1 MHNPQVT
8 IRFGLMLEAYFR
20 GSGDHLDG
28 LTRQVRRNYNPL
40 MLNIVALLFAEP
52 PFRFCSFN

>member
-20 GSGDHLDG
+20 GSGDHIED
-28 LTRQVRRNYNPL
+28 LTKQVRSLYFHSSEG
-40 MLNIVALLFAEP
+40 VQLLV
-52 PFRFCSFN
+52 